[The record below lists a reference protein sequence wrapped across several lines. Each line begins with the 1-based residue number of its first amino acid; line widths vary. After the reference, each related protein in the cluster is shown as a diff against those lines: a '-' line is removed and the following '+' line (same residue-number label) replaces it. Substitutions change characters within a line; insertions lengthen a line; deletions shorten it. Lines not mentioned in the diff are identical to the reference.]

1 MAAPVQKNQA
11 LFESMPIPQAVRQM
25 AVPAVLSQ
33 IVVLL
38 YNLADTFFIGKTNDP
53 YMVAGVSLI
62 LPVFNIT
69 MALGTL
75 IGTGGGA
82 FLPKLMGS
90 ARQQE
95 AEKANQFCIGLTVG
109 ITALFCLLLFLFAEP
124 LLLFLGAGEN
134 TYDYARQYMLIVV
147 ALGGIPTVLTSV
159 LSSLLRSLGLSR
171 ESGIGV
177 ALGGILNIILDP
189 LFMFVLLPAGHEVLG
204 ISLATL
210 LSNLIAC
217 SYCLWVMLGKQK
229 QLTLRLRPGMPE
241 RASIFAILAVG
252 IPAATNVLLFDLDY
266 MVLNKLMSGYTD
278 IPLAAMGI
286 VLKAERF
293 PIQAGIGLC
302 QAMVPLVAFNY
313 TSGNIRRM
321 KDFIAYFTKIGLI
334 IGIGSIAVYE
344 LFTPLIIRCF
354 IGDAATVGYGVE
366 FLRIRTP
373 ATLFMFLSFFIVHIF
388 QALGYGKTALA
399 LCTMRWVGFNIP
411 ALLILNWCFGMMGI
425 VWAQLV
431 ADILTVT
438 VSFIVYRRQIKILQ
452 QKQLC

>member
-1 MAAPVQKNQA
+1 MQGNSPVQKNQA
-11 LFESMPIPQAVRQM
+11 LFESMSIPQAVRQM
-25 AVPAVLSQ
+25 AVPAVISQ
-33 IVVLL
+33 IIVLL

-82 FLPKLMGS
+82 FLPKLMGR
-90 ARQQE
+90 AQQE
-95 AEKANQFCIGLTVG
+95 EAERVNQFCIRLTVA
-109 ITALFCLLLFLFAEP
+109 ITALFCLLLFVFSRP
-124 LLLFLGAGEN
+124 LLFFLGAGEN

-147 ALGGIPTVLTSV
+147 CLGGIPTVLTSV

-171 ESGIGV
+171 QSGFGV

-189 LFMFVLLPAGHEVLG
+189 LFMFVLLPPGHEVLG

-210 LSNLIAC
+210 TSNLIAC
-217 SYCLWVMLGKQK
+217 GYCGWVMLYGQK
-229 QLTLRLRPGMPE
+229 QVALRLRCPMPE
-241 RASIFAILAVG
+241 RASILAILAVG

-266 MVLNKLMSGYTD
+266 MVLNKLMSGYGE
-278 IPLAAMGI
+278 IPLAAVGI

-293 PIQAGIGLC
+293 PIQAGLGLC

-313 TSGNIRRM
+313 TAGNHRRM
-321 KDFIAYFTKIGLI
+321 QDFIRYFAKIGLI
-334 IGIGSIAVYE
+334 IGIGSIVVYE
-344 LFTPLIIRCF
+344 LLAPLILRAF
-354 IGDAATVGYGVE
+354 IADADTVAYGVT

-388 QALGYGKTALA
+388 QALGKGTKALA
-399 LCTMRWVGFNIP
+399 LCTMRWLGFNIP
-411 ALLILNWCFGMMGI
+411 ALLLLHWCFGMLGI
-425 VWAQLV
+425 VWAQLT
-431 ADILTVT
+431 ADILTVA
-438 VSFIVYRRQIKILQ
+438 VSFIVYRHQM
-452 QKQLC
+452 KQLSL

>member
-1 MAAPVQKNQA
+1 MSNPAAVQKNQA
-11 LFESMPIPQAVRQM
+11 LFETMPISQAVRQM
-25 AVPAVLSQ
+25 AVPAVISQ
-33 IVVLL
+33 IIVLL

-82 FLPKLMGS
+82 FLPKLMGQ
-90 ARQQE
+90 ARQAE
-95 AEKANQFCIGLTVG
+95 AERVNQFCIGLTVG
-109 ITALFCLLLFLFAEP
+109 ITALFSVLLFLFSRP
-124 LLLFLGAGEN
+124 LLLFLGAGTN

-171 ESGIGV
+171 QSGFGV
-177 ALGGILNIILDP
+177 ALGGVLNIILDP
-189 LFMFVLLPAGHEVLG
+189 LFMFILLPPGHEVLG

-210 LSNLIAC
+210 LSNVIAC
-217 SYCLWVMLGKQK
+217 GYCLWVMLRTQ
-229 QLTLRLRPGMPE
+229 QQVALRLKSPLPE
-241 RASIFAILAVG
+241 RASILAILAVG

-266 MVLNKLMSGYTD
+266 MVLNKLMSGYGD
-278 IPLAAMGI
+278 IPLAAVGI

-302 QAMVPLVAFNY
+302 QAMVPLVAFNF
-313 TSGNIRRM
+313 TSGDHRRM
-321 KDFIAYFTKIGLI
+321 QDFIRYFTKIGLI
-334 IGIGSIAVYE
+334 IGIGSIVVYE
-344 LFTPLIIRCF
+344 LLAPLIIRAF
-354 IGDAATVGYGVE
+354 IGDAATVGYGVT

-388 QALGYGKTALA
+388 QALGKGKKALA
-399 LCTMRWVGFNIP
+399 LCTMRWLGFNIP
-411 ALLILNWCFGMMGI
+411 ALLLLNLFFGMMGI
-425 VWAQLV
+425 LWAQLV

-438 VSFIVYRRQIKILQ
+438 VSFLVYKHQMRQLS
-452 QKQLC
+452 L

>member
-1 MAAPVQKNQA
+1 
-11 LFESMPIPQAVRQM
+11 MPIPQAVRQM

-33 IVVLL
+33 LVVLL
-38 YNLADTFFIGKTNDP
+38 YNLADTFYIGKTNDP

-82 FLPKLMGS
+82 YLPKLMGA

-95 AEKANQFCIGLTVG
+95 AEKTNQFCIWLTVI
-109 ITALFCLLLFLFAEP
+109 ITAVFCLLLFVFADP
-124 LLLFLGAGEN
+124 LLDFLGAGVN
-134 TYDYARQYMLIVV
+134 TYGYARQYMLIVV

-171 ESGIGV
+171 ESGVGV

-189 LFMFVLLPAGHEVLG
+189 LFMFVLLPKGQEVLG

-210 LSNLIAC
+210 LSNVIAC
-217 SYCLWVMLGKQK
+217 IYCLYIMLRKQQ
-229 QLTLRLRPGMPE
+229 QLTLRTRPGLPE
-241 RASIFAILAVG
+241 KASILAILAVG

-266 MVLNKLMSGYTD
+266 MVLNKLMSGYGD
-278 IPLAAMGI
+278 IPLAAIGI

-293 PIQAGIGLC
+293 PIQAGVGLC
-302 QAMVPLVAFNY
+302 LAMVPLVAFNY
-313 TSGNIRRM
+313 TAGNTERL
-321 KDFIAYFTKIGLI
+321 KGFIAYFAKIGLI
-334 IGIGSIAVYE
+334 IGIGSIVVYE
-344 LFTPLIIRCF
+344 LLAPLIIRCF
-354 IGDAATVGYGVE
+354 IGDADTVLYGTD

-388 QALGYGKTALA
+388 QGLGFGKKALA
-399 LCTMRWVGFNIP
+399 LCTMRWLGFNIP
-411 ALLILNWCFGMMGI
+411 ALLILNYFFGMMGI
-425 VWAQLV
+425 VWAQLT
-431 ADILTVT
+431 ADILTVS
-438 VSFIVYRRQIKILQ
+438 VSYIVYRRQIKALERQ
-452 QKQLC
+452 